1 MSLLVSMIDWE
12 YPSSKEKVQSQLL
25 DILKWKD
32 LEYLILAYGN
42 GVIIEL
48 RAEGE
53 TADIIDGLRGI
64 AKGTGA
70 STKIELSLE
79 EKQSLWL
86 YQEEDECYKQPIK
99 DGGYT
104 FINPIPQPQK
114 FSKQI

>member
-1 MSLLVSMIDWE
+1 MRLIVSMIDWE
-12 YPSSKEKVQSQLL
+12 YPPAKEEILPVLL
-25 DILKWKD
+25 DIRKWND

-42 GVIIEL
+42 GVIVEL

-53 TADIIDGLRGI
+53 NEDIIDALRGI

-70 STKIELSLE
+70 STKVELSQE
-79 EKQSLWL
+79 EKQNVWL
-86 YQEEDECYKQPIK
+86 YQEGDECYRQPMK

-114 FSKQI
+114 FI